1 MGELHVGEGNRKL
14 PGQGAL
20 PWGEIGKALQEI
32 GYEGSVVMEPF
43 VKMGGQ
49 IGKDIKVWRDLSNG
63 ADEERLSRE
72 LADSLVFLKSK
83 FKKKTI

>member
-1 MGELHVGEGNRKL
+1 
-14 PGQGAL
+14 
-20 PWGEIGKALQEI
+20 
-32 GYEGSVVMEPF
+32 MEPF

-72 LADSLVFLKSK
+72 LADSLAFLKSK